1 MRFAS
6 AYEPCRCLFRALR
19 VMAVEVRIDIEDM
32 DFQGRDSRRRR
43 AVTVA

>member
-1 MRFAS
+1 MRFALAYAS
-6 AYEPCRCLFRALR
+6 ARRLFRALR